1 MAGSNNVVIRVN
13 EKTKEK
19 MIKYYEDKKRDKVI
33 PYVVFQAVDNDTV
46 VTMYESGKVMF
57 QGKSA
62 DVDAAMWIEMSGVE
76 KMQKEK
82 KEQAKA
88 DIKYYNCSSIGS
100 DEVGTGDYFGPIV
113 VTASFVKK
121 EDIPFLE
128 ELGIKDSKKL
138 TDEKMLEIA
147 PKVAKRIKY
156 KSIILTNPEY
166 NKKYKE
172 NNMNKI
178 KAIMHN
184 KALYQMVQET
194 KEDYDY
200 IIVDE
205 FAREQRYYDYI
216 KDSTEIQRG
225 ITFMTKA
232 EDKNLAVACSSVISR
247 YIFLKEF
254 DKLSDSLHIPLP
266 KGAGP
271 QVDKIGEEI
280 VETYGEEK
288 LKEVAKLNFANTNR
302 ILKTVIF

>member
-1 MAGSNNVVIRVN
+1 MNSVIRVS
-13 EKTKEK
+13 EKTREK

-33 PYVVFQAVDNDTV
+33 PYVVFQADDNDTV
-46 VTMYESGKVMF
+46 VTMYESGKIMF
-57 QGKSA
+57 QGVSA
-62 DVDAAMWIEMSGVE
+62 DIDSSMWLEMDGQTKE
-76 KMQKEK
+76 NTKQTKEK
-82 KEQAKA
+82 KER
-88 DIKYYNCSSIGS
+88 DLKYYQCSSIGS

-113 VTASFVKK
+113 VTASYVKE
-121 EDIPFLE
+121 EDIPYLE

-138 TDEKMLEIA
+138 TDDKILDIA
-147 PKVAKRIKY
+147 PKVAKRISY
-156 KSIILTNPEY
+156 KSIILNNLEY
-166 NKKYKE
+166 NERYHD

-178 KAIMHN
+178 KSIMHN
-184 KALYQMVQET
+184 KVLYQMVQIT
-194 KEDYDY
+194 KDKYDY

-205 FAREQRYYDYI
+205 FAKENRYYDYI
-216 KDSTEIQRG
+216 QESTEIQKG

-247 YIFLKEF
+247 YLFLKEF

-271 QVDKIGEEI
+271 QVDVIGQEI
-280 VETYGEEK
+280 VEKYGSDK

>member
-1 MAGSNNVVIRVN
+1 MNCVIRVSD
-13 EKTKEK
+13 KTKEK

-33 PYVVFQAVDNDTV
+33 PYVIFQAQDGDTV
-46 VTMYESGKVMF
+46 ITMYESGKIMF
-57 QGKSA
+57 QGTTA
-62 DVDAAMWIEMSGVE
+62 DVDSSMWLEMDGQSKKDSPEVKE
-76 KMQKEK
+76 KEK
-82 KEQAKA
+82 K
-88 DIKYYNCSSIGS
+88 YYYCSSIGS

-113 VTASFVKK
+113 VTASFVKN
-121 EDIPFLE
+121 EDIPYLE

-138 TDEKMLEIA
+138 TDEKILDIA
-147 PKVAKRIKY
+147 PKVAKKISY
-156 KSIILTNPEY
+156 KSLILSNQEY
-166 NKKYKE
+166 NEKHGSN

-184 KALYQMVQET
+184 KVLYQMVQET
-194 KEDYDY
+194 KEKYDY

-205 FAREQRYYDYI
+205 FARENRYYDYI
-216 KDSTEIQRG
+216 KDMKEIQRG

-254 DKLSDSLHIPLP
+254 DKLSDSLHIPIP

-271 QVDKIGEEI
+271 NVDVIGEEI
-280 VETYGEEK
+280 VDKYGQDK
-288 LKEVAKLNFANTNR
+288 LKEVAKLNFANTER